1 MGGKIGELEA
11 EKHVQYILL
20 VEKRKDDFESVVTE
34 HLRMNGAY
42 WGLTTLDLLG
52 KLEIVDQDEV
62 VSWVMEC
69 QHESGGFGGNIGHDP
84 HIVHTLSAVQ
94 VLALFDKLNVLDIDK
109 ITNCIPRVIDWCVLK
124 LFTKYHAMQYCC
136 PFYIVGYSY

>member
-1 MGGKIGELEA
+1 MVSLFTKFYYKSGSHDKIT
-11 EKHVQYILL
+11 HFVY
-20 VEKRKDDFESVVTE
+20 V
-34 HLRMNGAY
+34 
-42 WGLTTLDLLG
+42 
-52 KLEIVDQDEV
+52 
-62 VSWVMEC
+62 
-69 QHESGGFGGNIGHDP
+69 GGFGGNVGHDP
-84 HIVHTLSAVQ
+84 HILYTLSAVQ